1 LISACYLIL
10 IKGFVI
16 GVQFLMSRAYQTLNF
31 HNMKI
36 ARRWTCAIFMKI
48 SSLWSLIYLW
58 LKDYYRISLP
68 NRILLSTIMKSD
80 LNYLNFTS
88 FGEFS
93 INCAWFQSLKTFQ
106 HLYLIKLFENCI
118 IQFKQATLVVNWV
131 QNRHFKI

>member
-1 LISACYLIL
+1 MISACYLIL

-16 GVQFLMSRAYQTLNF
+16 RVQFLMSRAYQTLNF

-36 ARRWTCAIFMKI
+36 ARRLTCAIFMKI
-48 SSLWSLIYLW
+48 SSLWYTYD
-58 LKDYYRISLP
+58 KDYYRISLP

-93 INCAWFQSLKTFQ
+93 INCAWFQSLKNFSTFVFDKT
-106 HLYLIKLFENCI
+106 LRKLHNP
-118 IQFKQATLVVNWV
+118 IQTSNFGGELSPKQA
-131 QNRHFKI
+131 F

>member
-1 LISACYLIL
+1 MISACYLIL

-36 ARRWTCAIFMKI
+36 ARRLTCAIFMKI
-48 SSLWSLIYLW
+48 SSLWYTYD
-58 LKDYYRISLP
+58 KDYYRISLP

-93 INCAWFQSLKTFQ
+93 INCAWFQSLKNFSTFVFDKT
-106 HLYLIKLFENCI
+106 LRKLHNP
-118 IQFKQATLVVNWV
+118 IQTSNFGGELSPKQA
-131 QNRHFKI
+131 F